1 MTIRRVT
8 GAELAWAK
16 RLLTQEG
23 FSGTSESS
31 GEAAARIFE
40 QIHLQLDPL
49 IGDSGVQALLA
60 RSGKLAHPDYAFLA
74 AQSADAGRRL
84 RAHASS
90 QTPEAALE
98 SAATLVA
105 IFFSL
110 IITFIGERLTREAL
124 REAWPTLEPLA
135 SPGASHE

>member
-1 MTIRRVT
+1 MTVRRVS

-16 RLLTQEG
+16 RLLAQEG
-23 FSGTSESS
+23 FSGTPESC
-31 GEAAARIFE
+31 GEATARIFE

-60 RSGKLAHPDYAFLA
+60 RSGKLTHPGYGFLA
-74 AQSADAGRRL
+74 AQSGESTSRL
-84 RAHASS
+84 RAYAGS

-110 IITFIGERLTREAL
+110 IIIFIGERLTREAL
-124 REAWPTLEPLA
+124 RAAWPTLEPLA
-135 SPGASHE
+135 SPGSIT